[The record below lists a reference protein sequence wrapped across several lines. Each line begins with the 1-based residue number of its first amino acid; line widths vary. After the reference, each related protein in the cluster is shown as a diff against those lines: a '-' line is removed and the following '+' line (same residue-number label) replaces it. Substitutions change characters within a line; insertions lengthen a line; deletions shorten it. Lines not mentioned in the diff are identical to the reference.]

1 MADTVKKIQDYD
13 NSGFGKYEES
23 TGGGHPFE
31 AGNSNTRT
39 TKENGKL
46 RQSNN
51 DTMQPR
57 TNDGKFTYKSANGH
71 AIKSDKSRGKT
82 VNPLLTGGVNGI
94 YIEDVEKQFKK
105 KSGFY
110 FNKFKDTWFVGGGE
124 MIGTDFK
131 THISKKTCWEIAHE
145 KYNEEKGEFGGES
158 ENWDYNKRGVKSKN
172 EKAAIQKAQVSGESE
187 AVIDKSTGAIK
198 NAPNKDANYMTD
210 NPAYEDVLDQNK
222 KPKFI
227 KKTIPAKPATPGIA
241 PQTPVK
247 PSMPTPQP
255 QAPAANASA
264 NIGGGSGGNSTSN
277 FVKKNSTDD
286 YKKKLSQVIPAE
298 ELDEYDDSEIEEIY
312 NQMFSKG
319 A

>member
-13 NSGFGKYEES
+13 NSRFGKYDEN
-23 TGGGHPFE
+23 TGGGHPFK
-31 AGNSNTRT
+31 AGDSNTRT

-71 AIKSDKSRGKT
+71 AIKSEKSRGKT
-82 VNPLLTGGVNGI
+82 VNPLLTGGVNGV
-94 YIEDVEKQFKK
+94 YIEDVEKQFKE
-105 KSGFY
+105 KSGEY
-110 FNKFKDTWFVGGGE
+110 FDKYKDTWYVGGGE

-131 THISKKTCWEIAHE
+131 THISQKACWEVAHE
-145 KYNEEKGEFGGES
+145 KYDEEKGELGGES
-158 ENWDYNKRGVKSKN
+158 KNWEYNKRGVKSKD
-172 EKAAIQKAQVSGESE
+172 EKAAIQKAQVSGKSE

-198 NAPNKDANYMTD
+198 NAPNKSANYMTD
-210 NPAYEDVLDQNK
+210 NPEHKDLFEK
-222 KPKFI
+222 KEKPKFV
-227 KKTIPAKPATPGIA
+227 KKTTPTKPAEVTPS
-241 PQTPVK
+241 PVT

-255 QAPAANASA
+255 QAPTANASA
-264 NIGGGSGGNSTSN
+264 SVGGGSGN

-298 ELDEYDDSEIEEIY
+298 ELDEYDDDEIEEIY
-312 NQMFSKG
+312 KQMFSKG